1 MVRGAY
7 LFAAA
12 ATLAACTNT
21 PVDPDR
27 DDTPV
32 SGRAVVLADEELRFL
47 LEDHQLVFNATY
59 PRAEVRIHYLPE
71 RELTRAMLADS
82 VRTVFAA
89 FGPGADQFAYYRTRR
104 LTPHVETV
112 AVEAI
117 AVIAGEAAPVQRLS
131 VEQLRSVL
139 DGTSPTW
146 PGTDLPIAPL
156 FDSDGSGVPR
166 TLVDSLFGGDVQR
179 IKRGAALGSASELL
193 ARVAADPGAL
203 GFISFARLS
212 DLDDERCRALRQ
224 GIRLVPIASNDT
236 GRAFV
241 PDQGTLK
248 DRSYPLRRPVVMTV
262 MEGKSGL
269 GTGFASFVAGP
280 KGQRII
286 LKQGLA
292 PMRVPARDVELVQP

>member
-7 LFAAA
+7 LIAA
-12 ATLAACTNT
+12 ATTLVACTNT
-21 PVDPDR
+21 PVDPNK

-32 SGRAVVLADEELRFL
+32 SGRAVVLADEDLRFL

-59 PRAEVRIHYLPE
+59 PRAEVVIHYLPE
-71 RELTRAMLADS
+71 RELTQAMLADS

-89 FGPGADQFAYYRTRR
+89 FQPGADQFAYYRTRK

-117 AVIAGEAAPVQRLS
+117 AVIANAAAPVQRLTLQQ
-131 VEQLRSVL
+131 VRALL
-139 DGTSPTW
+139 DGTSSTW
-146 PGTDLPIAPL
+146 PGTTTPVAPL
-156 FDSDGSGVPR
+156 FDGDGSGIPR

-179 IKRGAALGSASELL
+179 IKRGAALGSATDLV

-224 GIRLVPIASNDT
+224 GIRLVPIASSDT
-236 GRAFV
+236 AQAFV

-248 DRSYPLRRPVVMTV
+248 DRSYPLRRPTVMTV